1 MARTRG
7 RGQTEWCLSRLAKT
21 VAGIGSCGFVDQFDN
36 LARDIHEITRKPKTQ
51 DQKPNTRTDQMTTEW
66 ETIIGL
72 EIHAQLSNESK
83 IFCGCST
90 RFGDQP
96 NANTCPVCLG
106 LPGALPVLNKRA
118 VELGAR
124 AALALGLHI
133 NNQSIFARKNY
144 FYPDLPKG
152 YQISQYDQPF
162 SANGELEIM
171 TAERDQAGHPVEW
184 RVKKIRITRLHLEE
198 DAGKNVHE
206 GLPDVDR
213 FSYIDLNRAGT
224 PLAEIVTEP
233 EFRSSWEA
241 YDYVNHVRRALQWV
255 GASEADM
262 EKGNLRCEA
271 NVSVRRKGD
280 QAFGTKVELKN
291 LNSVRFMQRAIEYE
305 VTRQVGVLESGG
317 RLVQETRLWDER
329 AMETRVMRSKE
340 EAHDYRYFPEPD
352 LPPLL
357 VSDDFI
363 EQVRSS
369 MPELPEARRRRF
381 MEQYGLSFAD
391 ASQLTSERSLADYY
405 EHAADASG
413 NPKAA
418 ANWVRSELLRELE
431 SAGIAA
437 HASPVTPDNLGRLV
451 RLIDEGT
458 ISGKQGKEVLI
469 EMFRTG
475 DSPATIIE
483 QRGLVQVSDTREI
496 DRLIDEVITANP
508 AQLGQYRAGKE
519 ALFGFFVGQV
529 LKASK
534 GKANP
539 KIVNDRLREKLRG

>member
-1 MARTRG
+1 MKEG
-7 RGQTEWCLSRLAKT
+7 
-21 VAGIGSCGFVDQFDN
+21 
-36 LARDIHEITRKPKTQ
+36 
-51 DQKPNTRTDQMTTEW
+51 W
-66 ETIIGL
+66 EAVIGL
-72 EIHAQLSNESK
+72 EIHAQLNTETK

-90 RFGDQP
+90 RFGDEP
-96 NANTCPVCLG
+96 NSNTCPVCLG
-106 LPGALPVLNKRA
+106 LPGALPVLNWRA

-133 NNQSIFARKNY
+133 NERSIFARKNY

-162 SANGELEIM
+162 SANGVLEIM
-171 TAERDQAGHPVEW
+171 TARRDEAGHPMEW
-184 RVKKIRITRLHLEE
+184 QPKTIRITRLHLEE

-241 YDYVNHVRRALQWV
+241 HDYVNHVRRALRWV

-271 NVSVRRKGD
+271 NVSVRPRGEEK
-280 QAFGTKVELKN
+280 FGTKVELKN
-291 LNSVRFMQRAIEYE
+291 LNSVRFMQRAIEFE
-305 VTRQVGVLESGG
+305 VDRQIALIESGG
-317 RLVQETRLWDER
+317 RVVQETRLWDER

-352 LPPLL
+352 LAPLL
-357 VSDDFI
+357 VSDELI
-363 EQVRSS
+363 ERVRASL
-369 MPELPEARRRRF
+369 PELPEARRQRF
-381 MEQYGLSFAD
+381 MQQYELSFSD

-405 EHAADASG
+405 ERAAEISG
-413 NPKAA
+413 NARAA
-418 ANWVRSELLRELE
+418 ANWIRSELLRELE
-431 SAGIAA
+431 TAGVLAS
-437 HASPVTPDNLGRLV
+437 ASPVPAEELGELLRV
-451 RLIDEGT
+451 IDEGK
-458 ISGKQGKEVLI
+458 ISGKQGKDVLV
-469 EMFRTG
+469 EMFKTG
-475 DSPATIIE
+475 KSAAIIIE
-483 QRGLVQVSDTREI
+483 EQGLVQVSDTGEI
-496 DRLIDEVITANP
+496 DRIVDEVLSENP
-508 AQLGQYRAGKE
+508 GQVESYRSGKE
-519 ALFGFFVGQV
+519 TLFGFFVGQV

-539 KIVNDRLREKLRG
+539 KIV